1 MDMYQKRKIRA
12 EKKMKSEDE
21 KWFPKI
27 SISWYPGHMAKTKK
41 QIIQDLKLIDI
52 VIELLDA
59 RIPISSQNPNIAEI
73 TKNKKKI
80 IVLNKCDLSDD
91 KQNRLWVEYFKK
103 KNIPAVLVDSNS
115 GRGID
120 ECIRQIEKIMQV
132 DLEAH
137 AEKGRTGRRIR
148 AMILGIPNV
157 GKSSFINRISKRTTA
172 GVGNK
177 PGVTKQKQW
186 IRINEKIELL
196 DTPGV
201 LWPKFESEE
210 VALHLCFTGSI
221 KEEILDKLE
230 IAYQLTKFLL
240 ENYRKKLCERYK
252 LDEENIEQILS
263 QDQPENNNIYE
274 VMLEIGKKRGC
285 IMSGG
290 RIDEEKTS
298 RLILDEF
305 KNGKLGKI
313 TIEQP

>member
-1 MDMYQKRKIRA
+1 MN
-12 EKKMKSEDE
+12 EKTN
-21 KWFPKI
+21 I
-27 SISWYPGHMAKTKK
+27 NWYPGHMAKTKR
-41 QIIQDLKLIDI
+41 QIIEDLRLIDI
-52 VIELLDA
+52 VIELLDS

-91 KQNRLWVEYFKK
+91 RQNKKWVEYFKQK
-103 KNIPAVLVDSNS
+103 GIPAVLVDANS

-120 ECIRQIEKIMQV
+120 ECIREIERIMKV
-132 DLEAH
+132 DLEEH

-196 DTPGV
+196 DTPGI

-210 VALHLCFTGSI
+210 VALNLCFTGSI
-221 KEEILDKLE
+221 KEEILDKME

-240 ENYRKKLCERYK
+240 ENYRGKLCERYK
-252 LDEENIEQILS
+252 IEESEIEKILS
-263 QDQPENNNIYE
+263 QEDKMENENIYE
-274 VMLEIGKKRGC
+274 IMLLIGKNRGC

-290 RIDEEKTS
+290 RVDEEKTA

-313 TIEQP
+313 TIEMSNSGRF